1 MRSFIAIQLP
11 KKVREECI
19 KVQEKIK
26 DFVKAKF
33 VEEENFHITLKFL
46 GNIDEEKVK
55 EISKTLKDLH
65 FKPFKL
71 KLCNLGVFP
80 SEKFVRVIWI
90 GVKPKE
96 KLLELQKRIDDCLA
110 TIGFKKEKRF
120 EGHITIARIKYVKDR
135 KSLLEELRKTKPKD
149 VEFEVKSFELKKS
162 TLTEKG
168 PIYETLSV
176 FSS

>member
-1 MRSFIAIQLP
+1 MRAFIAIQLP

-26 DFVKAKF
+26 DLIKAKF
-33 VEEENFHITLKFL
+33 VEEENIHITLKFL
-46 GNIDEEKVK
+46 GDISESSVK
-55 EISKTLKDLH
+55 KISKILKDLD

-71 KLCNLGVFP
+71 ELFRLGVFP
-80 SEKFVRVIWI
+80 SEKFIRVVWI
-90 GVKPKE
+90 GVRPEE
-96 KLLELQKRIDDCLA
+96 KLLELQKKIDDSL
-110 TIGFKKEKRF
+110 TTLGFKKEKKF
-120 EGHITIARIKYVKDR
+120 EGHITIARVKFV
-135 KSLLEELRKTKPKD
+135 KNKEEFVKKLREMKPKNIG
-149 VEFEVKSFELKKS
+149 FEVKSFELKKS